1 MENVFMRRVCGECAY
16 EEGVFIDRVCG
27 ECLLGVCVCGECVY
41 IEGVSERGE

>member
-1 MENVFMRRVCGECAY
+1 MRRVCGECAY